1 MIEMKLTPDPTNPS
15 VSILELKIKAPAAP
29 EPTPIPEVKIPTL
42 IFIDDTIEADQLPL
56 ITHALTDTVNRISWP
71 DQIQI
76 FTSNNQMP
84 NHLEVTELQ
93 KSEIFKEVESKGQCN
108 LLVLTNN
115 ETKDLKRQI
124 AKASEFLTN
133 AHAIQPTTTIE
144 LIDTLNDHVKHLKQK
159 TLVNLKVEI
168 ELTSE
173 NDTLQPLNYL
183 PGLTKKGNKY
193 FANLIDLAG
202 EDEKAYAFEIRSTD
216 CKTLYTL
223 EDLVLGRRIS
233 GGQRILTS
241 SI

>member
-15 VSILELKIKAPAAP
+15 INILELKIKAPAAP
-29 EPTPIPEVKIPTL
+29 ELTPIPEVKIPTL
-42 IFIDDTIEADQLPL
+42 IYIDDTIEVEQLPL
-56 ITHALTDTVNRISWP
+56 ITHALTDTVQRISWP

-76 FTSNNQMP
+76 FTSKHQIS

-93 KSEIFKEVESKGQCN
+93 NSDIFKEVESKGQCN

-133 AHAIQPTTTIE
+133 AHAIQPTTPIE
-144 LIDTLNDHVKHLKQK
+144 LIDNLNDHVKHLKQK

-183 PGLTKKGNKY
+183 PELTKKGNEY
-193 FANLIDLAG
+193 FANLIDLAS
-202 EDEKAYAFEIRSTD
+202 EDEKAYAFIVGSSECSVSFTFD
-216 CKTLYTL
+216 
-223 EDLVLGRRIS
+223 DLVIARNAQ
-233 GGQRILTS
+233 GGQRLS
-241 SI
+241 V